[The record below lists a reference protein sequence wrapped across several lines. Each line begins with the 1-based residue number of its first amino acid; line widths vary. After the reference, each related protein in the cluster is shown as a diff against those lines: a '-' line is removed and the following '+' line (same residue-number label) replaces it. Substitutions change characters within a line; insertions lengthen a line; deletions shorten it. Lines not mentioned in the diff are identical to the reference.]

1 MTESMSL
8 EHGTTVPFWNRFA
21 ARVAVTLAWP
31 LSRQSPHRLRRI
43 LHVIRRGATPA
54 THGQALAARHAVV
67 TVSTRCAGQ
76 GCLQRSL
83 ATALLCRLRGVWPTW
98 CTGVRAAPFR
108 AHAWVEVNGHPIGE
122 PYPPGYYTPTLTI
135 PPQPYV

>member
-1 MTESMSL
+1 MTENMAL
-8 EHGTTVPFWNRFA
+8 EHAPAVPFWHRLA
-21 ARVAVTLAWP
+21 ARVAVILAWP
-31 LSRQSPHRLRRI
+31 LSHQSPRRLRRV
-43 LHVIRRGATPA
+43 LYVIRRGATPA

-76 GCLQRSL
+76 ACLQRSL

-98 CTGVRAAPFR
+98 CTGVRTAPFR

-122 PYPPGYYTPTLTI
+122 HHPRGYYTRTLTI
-135 PPQPYV
+135 PPQRHG